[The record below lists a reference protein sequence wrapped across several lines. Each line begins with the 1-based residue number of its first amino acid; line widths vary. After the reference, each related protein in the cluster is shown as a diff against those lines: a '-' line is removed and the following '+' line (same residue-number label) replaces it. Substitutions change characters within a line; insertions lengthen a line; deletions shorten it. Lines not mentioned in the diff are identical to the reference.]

1 MKPLDSFTI
10 TEAVLES
17 MDRSPDARLRSVMA
31 SLVRH
36 LHDFAREVKL
46 TEDEW
51 WRGIRFL
58 TDAGHITDDKRQEFI
73 LLSDVLGLSTL
84 VMAQNNTKPAGC
96 TEATVFGPFF
106 VEGAPMVEHGADIA
120 NGAKGAPCFVQGRVT
135 GLDGEPVAHAL
146 VDVWQA
152 DEEGFYDVQK
162 PDPSLSEHRARAQ
175 LRTDADGRYHF
186 RSIVAHEYPIPH
198 DGPVGALLDSLG
210 RHPWRP
216 AHLHFMIQAQGY
228 ERLIT
233 HVFRHGGRYLD
244 SDAVFGV
251 RPSLIADWA
260 RHESDDPARPSVYYT
275 LDYDFVL
282 NRSTPSAD

>member
-10 TEAVLES
+10 TDAVLES
-17 MDRSPDARLRSVMA
+17 MDRCPDARLRTVMG

-51 WRGIRFL
+51 WHGIRFL

-84 VMAQNNTKPAGC
+84 VMAQNNSKPAGC

-135 GLDGEPVAHAL
+135 GADGEPVAHAL

-162 PDPSLSEHRARAQ
+162 PDP
-175 LRTDADGRYHF
+175 
-186 RSIVAHEYPIPH
+186 
-198 DGPVGALLDSLG
+198 
-210 RHPWRP
+210 
-216 AHLHFMIQAQGY
+216 
-228 ERLIT
+228 
-233 HVFRHGGRYLD
+233 
-244 SDAVFGV
+244 
-251 RPSLIADWA
+251 
-260 RHESDDPARPSVYYT
+260 
-275 LDYDFVL
+275 
-282 NRSTPSAD
+282 